1 MFFIPCPLSLYN
13 SAVQF
18 YGWNSCFRKWGGSKS
33 MAKNNKNPGE
43 EKILDVDAS
52 MQGTIAFKD
61 PVNLRINGTFEGK
74 LDTRGSLTIGE
85 NAKVRASIHGDNI
98 IIAGKVVGNI
108 TALQSLSIVSP
119 ASIEGDI
126 VTPRLSVGEG
136 DIIEGKIT
144 MKTGVIAGQDVSLTL
159 RDVAQYLDLEARV
172 VEDLVKKNEIPMR
185 RENGNVVFSKTAVDG

>member
-1 MFFIPCPLSLYN
+1 
-13 SAVQF
+13 
-18 YGWNSCFRKWGGSKS
+18 
-33 MAKNNKNPGE
+33 MAKNKE

-74 LDTRGSLTIGE
+74 LDTKGNLTIGE

-98 IIAGKVVGNI
+98 VIAGKVVGNV
-108 TALQSLSIVSP
+108 TATQSLSIVSP

-126 VTPRLSVGEG
+126 ITPRLSIGEG
-136 DIIEGKIT
+136 AVIEGHVT
-144 MKTGVIAGQDVSLTL
+144 MKASATSGQDVSLTL

-172 VEDLVKKNEIPMR
+172 VEDLVKNNQIPVR
-185 RENGNVVFSKTAVDG
+185 RENGNAVFSKTAVDGWLQKQKA